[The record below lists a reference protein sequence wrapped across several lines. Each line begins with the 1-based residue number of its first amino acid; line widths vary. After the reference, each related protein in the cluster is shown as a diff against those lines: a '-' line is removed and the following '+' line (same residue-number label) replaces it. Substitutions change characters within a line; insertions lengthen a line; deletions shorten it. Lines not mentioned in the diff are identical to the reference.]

1 MARHLSRASSK
12 AAAFTLVELLVVIGI
27 IAVLIGILLP
37 TLNAARRQAKIV
49 ACAAQMRDI
58 ATATVCYAADC
69 RGYIPEYRKYDQGSP
84 TNPTFYTYTLTYTV
98 DSGTGTNDYGSSMGR
113 LVFRRYLTSKMYNCP
128 AQPDDQLFG
137 GRINYHYN
145 PHPAII
151 NGRTNAWDTNATTRW
166 KKLKDVPKDRL
177 LLVDTVY
184 DIAQISHTD
193 PRKKASWNCAFPD
206 GHVVSVA
213 CPELFD
219 SIKGGRAVGSLWTRM
234 NDDVRVLEL
243 KAEGKDPFSI
253 TSLGGDKFYPFVSVP
268 Y

>member
-1 MARHLSRASSK
+1 MARHLPRAK
-12 AAAFTLVELLVVIGI
+12 ASAFTLVELLVVIGI

-37 TLNAARRQAKIV
+37 TLNTARRQAKIV

-58 ATATVCYAADC
+58 ATATNAYAADC
-69 RGYIPEYRKYDQGSP
+69 RGYIPEYRRYDQGSP
-84 TNPTFYTYTLTYTV
+84 ANPTPYTYTQTYNV
-98 DSGTGTNDYGSSMGR
+98 DNGPGHDDGSHMGR
-113 LVFRRYLTSKMYNCP
+113 LTFRRYLTAKMYTCP

-151 NGRTNAWDTNATTRW
+151 NGLSNNWDSNSTTRW

-184 DIAQISHTD
+184 DIAQISHLD

-253 TSLGGDKFYPFVSVP
+253 TSFGGDKFYPFVSVP